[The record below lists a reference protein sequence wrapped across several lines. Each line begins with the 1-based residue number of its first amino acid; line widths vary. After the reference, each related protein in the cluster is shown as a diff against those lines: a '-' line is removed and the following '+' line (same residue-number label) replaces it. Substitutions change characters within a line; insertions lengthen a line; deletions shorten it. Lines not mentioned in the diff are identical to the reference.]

1 MGNFKVIQNP
11 GFLTDPSPPKKKIES
26 PVAVAIPDLLRKFQK
41 DRSRIFC
48 VMLLT
53 VKETNKQTNSGKNI
67 TSLEEVI
74 TEKNMLTAGFKNLQ
88 FYKHCTIGKK
98 NK

>member
-1 MGNFKVIQNP
+1 
-11 GFLTDPSPPKKKIES
+11 
-26 PVAVAIPDLLRKFQK
+26 
-41 DRSRIFC
+41 
-48 VMLLT
+48 MLLT